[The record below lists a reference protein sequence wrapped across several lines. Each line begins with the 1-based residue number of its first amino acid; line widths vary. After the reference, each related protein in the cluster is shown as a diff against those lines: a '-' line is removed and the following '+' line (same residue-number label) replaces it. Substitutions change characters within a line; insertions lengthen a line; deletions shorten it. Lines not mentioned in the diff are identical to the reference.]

1 MRRHEVHI
9 LRSGVHAPVRPSPP
23 PLLAPPDPAA
33 RSAVTDPRVDDGG
46 APPDGPD
53 ADAAAAANPGV
64 PHNPAALK
72 PAGAPRKRMQLPR
85 MKDDPITN
93 MAFVASVKRYPVLY
107 DYTLPGHSS
116 RELQDEAWHRVA
128 LECSDTVGNC
138 KERWKN
144 LRASLC
150 RHLRQQQ
157 QQAGH
162 GQGLRPKKPYY
173 LAEHMDFVVP
183 FTKTRPPS
191 NVSSNGLLDS
201 GFDPMDYIDEVKH
214 EVDDDQPPGTSAD
227 GDSRSVEDDTLIQ
240 NSLGSSWADHGDG
253 PAVLQVMEGT
263 VGSLNTS
270 LKKRKRDPLETYA
283 DEADLNFLK
292 SLLPD
297 MALMSA
303 RQKNSFKMAV
313 LTAIEKIVYS
323 APADSEAEG
332 FHGAPQATQ
341 SDTS

>member
-1 MRRHEVHI
+1 DTCAGRITGTTTSLQNDCFQVDDD
-9 LRSGVHAPVRPSPP
+9 GAPEAAGAGAEASLALHTAAPTSLGGKVAV
-23 PLLAPPDPAA
+23 APP
-33 RSAVTDPRVDDGG
+33 
-46 APPDGPD
+46 
-53 ADAAAAANPGV
+53 
-64 PHNPAALK
+64 
-72 PAGAPRKRMQLPR
+72 RKKMQLAR

-93 MAFVASVKRYPVLY
+93 MAFVASVKRHPVLY

-116 RELQDEAWHRVA
+116 REVQDEAWHRVA
-128 LECSDTVGNC
+128 VECSDTVGNC

-173 LAEHMDFVVP
+173 LAEHMEFVVP
-183 FTKTRPPS
+183 FTKTRPAS
-191 NVSSNGLLDS
+191 NVSSNSLLDS
-201 GFDPMDYIDEVKH
+201 GFDPMDYMDEVKQ
-214 EVDDDQPPGTSAD
+214 EVVDDEPRPATSAD
-227 GDSRSVEDDTLIQ
+227 GDGSVEDDALVQ

-253 PAVLQVMEGT
+253 PAVLQVLD
-263 VGSLNTS
+263 GSLAPPR
-270 LKKRKRDPLETYA
+270 KRKRDPLESYA

-313 LTAIEKIVYS
+313 LTAIEKIVYT
-323 APADSEAEG
+323 APSDCEAEG
-332 FHGAPQATQ
+332 RQATPQASQ